1 MMSWFTASK
10 LSILGFS
17 FLNDQR
23 SHVVSSLFV
32 VFCVSSVAEWELF
45 GPPTTAVYS
54 FVSQILHV
62 KRMDYLGVIFL
73 DVKVDHRFAASIS
86 AIKFSVG

>member
-1 MMSWFTASK
+1 MSWFTASK

-32 VFCVSSVAEWELF
+32 VFCVSSVTEWELF